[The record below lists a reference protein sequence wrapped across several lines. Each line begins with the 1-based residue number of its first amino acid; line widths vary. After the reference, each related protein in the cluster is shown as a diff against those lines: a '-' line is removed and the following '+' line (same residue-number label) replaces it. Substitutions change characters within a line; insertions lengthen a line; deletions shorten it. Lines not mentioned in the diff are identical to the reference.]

1 MQDGDESGE
10 KSHAAT
16 PKKLADARRRGELPR
31 STDVNG
37 AAALAGLALAL
48 ATGGAALSED
58 AGSLLAGW
66 LAGVGR
72 GEGGP
77 AVWGLILASLHAT
90 LALWLVPIAAV
101 IVAVAAQRAFVFA
114 PKKLRPQLAR
124 ISPVTQAKQKYG
136 WSGLFEFAK
145 SAAKLVAVTLVAGLF
160 VVARR
165 EQILAS
171 LAAEPR
177 QLGWLMGALL
187 VDFLLVSLAVVAGIA
202 VVDYLWQRHNHLRRH
217 RMTHKEL
224 RDEHKETEGDPHM
237 KQARRH
243 RGEEI
248 ARNRMLADVPKSDVV
263 IVNPHHYAVA
273 LRWDRGSGR
282 VPVCLAKGTDE
293 LAARI
298 REQAAEAG
306 VPLHRDPPTAR
317 ALHASVEI
325 GAEIRPEHYR
335 AVAAAIRF
343 AERMRAAALA
353 RGLS

>member
-1 MQDGDESGE
+1 MQDSDDSGE

-48 ATGGAALSED
+48 AAGGGALSED

-66 LAGVGR
+66 LARAGR
-72 GEGGP
+72 SEGGP
-77 AVWGLILASLHAT
+77 AVWGLVLASLRTT
-90 LALWLVPIAAV
+90 LSLWLVPIAAV
-101 IVAVAAQRAFVFA
+101 IVAVTAQRAFVFA
-114 PKKLRPQLAR
+114 PEKLRPQLSR
-124 ISPVTQAKQKYG
+124 ISPIAQAKQKYG

-145 SAAKLVAVTLVAGLF
+145 STAKLVAVTLVAGIF
-160 VVARR
+160 IAARR
-165 EQILAS
+165 EEILAS
-171 LAAEPR
+171 LAAAPR
-177 QLGWLMGALL
+177 QVGQLMGMLL
-187 VDFLLVSLAVVAGIA
+187 VDFLLLALAVTAAIA
-202 VVDYLWQRHNHLRRH
+202 VVDYLWQHYDHRRRH
-217 RMTHKEL
+217 RMSHKEL
-224 RDEHKETEGDPHM
+224 RNEHKETEGDPHM
-237 KQARRH
+237 KQARRR

-248 ARNRMLADVPKSDVV
+248 ARNRMLAEVPKSDVV
-263 IVNPHHYAVA
+263 IVNPRHYAVA

-298 REQAAEAG
+298 RERAAEAG
-306 VPLHRDPPTAR
+306 VPIPRDPPTAR

-343 AERMRAAALA
+343 AERMRAAARA